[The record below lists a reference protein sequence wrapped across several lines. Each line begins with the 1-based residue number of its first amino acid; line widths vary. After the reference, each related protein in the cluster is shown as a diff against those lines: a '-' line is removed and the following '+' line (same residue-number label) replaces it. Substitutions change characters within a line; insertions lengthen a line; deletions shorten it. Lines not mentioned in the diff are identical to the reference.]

1 VLESSEILPNIQ
13 AMGFVKALIV
23 WLIMAAVIG
32 TGLVMAV
39 KGSLWL
45 LLLSLAAFIVMV
57 AKIGC
62 SVSDH

>member
-1 VLESSEILPNIQ
+1 
-13 AMGFVKALIV
+13 MGFVTAIIV

-32 TGLVMAV
+32 AGLLLAV
-39 KGSLWL
+39 KGSVWL

-62 SVSDH
+62 SVSEH